1 MALFSKSG
9 SGDNRIENAG
19 RWPIRLT
26 HFHLTDDYSFPA
38 TNYPESFYIR
48 QGGLLHETRNGKQ
61 TIREGFAI
69 LVHPGHQHRISN
81 PEDVVI
87 SRIRYLP
94 EWFTMD
100 YAAIVGMPDVLTL
113 FFDQSWLQF
122 PREDSLHVFNTQ
134 SHTREV
140 LKSELPY
147 LQAIL
152 KTGDN
157 LAPTTRLSL
166 LKMMFALAND
176 YQRYW
181 RGAGGPTLSEP
192 VRFAFDL
199 IERKVFSGEPFRD
212 PSLRSG
218 EYDKAEIESGFRAYT
233 GLSPQEYCDRR
244 RIFHAAYYLIS
255 TNEDPKVI
263 SRITG
268 FVDLTSFLES
278 FDETFEISPEVY
290 REKFRSLAG
299 PEETT

>member
-9 SGDNRIENAG
+9 SGENRIENAG

-38 TNYPESFYIR
+38 TNYPEIFYIR

-94 EWFTMD
+94 EWFTME
-100 YAAIVGMPDVLTL
+100 YAAIVGMPDVVTL
-113 FFDQSWLQF
+113 FFDQSWLQY

-134 SHTREV
+134 NHTREV
-140 LKSELPY
+140 LRTELPY
-147 LQAIL
+147 LQEIL

-212 PSLRSG
+212 PSLRSSD
-218 EYDKAEIESGFRAYT
+218 YDKAEIESGFRAYT

-255 TNEDPKVI
+255 TSEDPKVI
-263 SRITG
+263 SKITG
-268 FVDLTSFLES
+268 FVDETSFLEA

-290 REKFRSLAG
+290 REKFRSLEG

>member
-9 SGDNRIENAG
+9 SGENRIENAG

-38 TNYPESFYIR
+38 TNYPEIFYIR

-61 TIREGFAI
+61 TICEGFAI

-94 EWFTMD
+94 EWFTME

-140 LKSELPY
+140 LRTELPY
-147 LQAIL
+147 LQEIL

-255 TNEDPKVI
+255 TSEDPKVI

-268 FVDLTSFLES
+268 FVDETSFLEA